1 MSLNTQFTLMIHAIL
16 YGIFIGITFD
26 CVMIVKNQLFNQIVK
41 IALIALYWIVQL
53 PLTFIYI
60 YNVNEGIFHMYILIF
75 LALGIV
81 LYYKFMRQN
90 LHHDLEMLGESLF
103 IVAKFTKK
111 MVIILVISPIM
122 FIYKLVSDIMIVFL
136 RILKLIFFTPFAK
149 LGSWFKKKKKKV
161 KVRRRGKKVKTDNE
175 TKSNS

>member
-136 RILKLIFFTPFAK
+136 RILKLIFYTPFAK

>member
-1 MSLNTQFTLMIHAIL
+1 
-16 YGIFIGITFD
+16 
-26 CVMIVKNQLFNQIVK
+26 
-41 IALIALYWIVQL
+41 
-53 PLTFIYI
+53 
-60 YNVNEGIFHMYILIF
+60 
-75 LALGIV
+75 
-81 LYYKFMRQN
+81 MRQN

-103 IVAKFTKK
+103 TVTKFIKK
-111 MVIILVISPIM
+111 MAIILVISPIM
-122 FIYKLVSDIMIVFL
+122 FIYKLVSDIIIVFL